1 MRIAIM
7 GLAKS
12 GVAAANLAL
21 ELGYEVSISDA
32 CFDHGH
38 PITPS
43 KEMLERAADLRSK
56 GVYVEIGRHSKA
68 FLEGADLLVLS
79 PGVG

>member
-12 GVAAANLAL
+12 GMSAAKLAL
-21 ELGYEVSISDA
+21 DLGYEVSVSDA

-38 PITPS
+38 ATTPS
-43 KEMLERAADLRSK
+43 KEMLERAA
-56 GVYVEIGRHSKA
+56 E
-68 FLEGADLLVLS
+68 
-79 PGVG
+79 